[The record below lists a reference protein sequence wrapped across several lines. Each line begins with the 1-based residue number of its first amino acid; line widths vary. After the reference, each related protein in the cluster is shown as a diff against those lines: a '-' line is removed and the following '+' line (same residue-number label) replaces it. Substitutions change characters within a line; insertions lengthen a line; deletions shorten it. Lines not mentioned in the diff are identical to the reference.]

1 MKKLKY
7 FFASAIVLVA
17 VAISTIVFAEYKEQK
32 GDLRVGNT
40 ISNKNVSVNA
50 GSSNLIN
57 DGDVK
62 VVKTVSKTDAEGV
75 YNVKFDISAKEKE
88 NTNTTPIYAVVVF
101 DNSGSMICDSAKRS
115 YAKTSASGHYS
126 RPYTASLGDEKTIYC
141 SNAYDS
147 SVVLNDK
154 WESAVKG
161 TKSFTNEILSIDS
174 SKISYVTFA
183 DYASNATQWYK
194 NGDNIPKSVYGHPIG
209 GTNLSDA
216 INKAYNK
223 LSEKTIPT
231 KAKKIIIVISD
242 GEPDYVNA
250 AYNSANK
257 AKKAGIKIY
266 SIGYAVDK
274 DSTAANVLKN
284 VSSNSAN
291 DTTNYSFLAGQDNVS
306 NIFKKLAAD
315 ITTVYAKDATLTD
328 TIGGNFKFTSSN
340 DNVKVDGQNVSFS
353 IDKLTTEPQSFSFN
367 ITIDDENITED
378 GWYPTNDGFNLT
390 YTDVYGNSQK
400 ITSPEDPEVYWVAKR
415 YDYKIEY
422 YYDRQID
429 DTLTKTGKDVKGKEI
444 TVSEESI
451 KNNTKEGYSFVN
463 TDPSTGKIVISSTEK
478 NVIRVY
484 YERNSYDY
492 EVHYFFNGNE
502 DESLIDRK
510 SAKYNDVINTY
521 TDKVKTGYKL
531 DRVETLPLTIK
542 TKGNVINVYYVTDET
557 QTKELSYTV
566 EYYKD
571 GNKVANDTQVVKK
584 TKQVLES
591 DTLTVKKG
599 EINVTNKY
607 VGYKFEKTN
616 PETIPNS
623 INDKG
628 VIKVYYVK
636 DMFEYTI
643 NYYYNGKID
652 NSKTE
657 SSKAKYETLINTYP
671 DKKEVGY
678 KLEKTEN
685 LPLTVTEDKTKNV
698 IKVYYVTDEAQTKE
712 LSYTVEYYKDGNKV
726 ANDTQ
731 VVKETK
737 QVLESDT
744 LTVKNS
750 EINVTDKYVGYS
762 FVKTEPS
769 TIPNSIN
776 DKGVI
781 RVYYERNSY
790 DYEVHYFFN
799 GNEDESLIERKS
811 AKYNDVI
818 NTYTDKVKTG
828 YKFEKTEN
836 LPLTV
841 TEDKTKNVINVY
853 YVTDENQT
861 KELSYTVEYYKDGN
875 KVANDTQVVKQTK
888 QVLESDTLTVEKGE
902 INVTNKYVGYKFEKT
917 NPETIPNF
925 IEDKGVIKVYY
936 VTDENQTK
944 ELSYT
949 VEYYKDGEKVTN
961 DTQVVK
967 ETKQVLE
974 SDTLTVKKVEINVT
988 NKYVGYKF
996 EKTNPETIP
1005 NSINDKGVIKVYY
1018 VKDMFE
1024 YTINYYYNGKI
1035 DNSKTERSNA
1045 KYETVINTYPDKKE
1059 VGYKL
1064 EKTENLPLTVT
1075 EDKTKNV
1082 IKVYYVTD
1090 NTQTKNLSYTV
1101 EYYKDGKKV
1110 ENDTQVVKETK
1121 QVLESDTLTVK
1132 KGEINVTNKYV
1143 GYKFEKTNPETIPNS
1158 IEDKGIIKVYYVFD
1172 ESQTKELSYT
1182 VEYYK
1187 NGKKVENDTQVET
1200 VTVHVLEPNTLK
1212 VNQDKINTENKYVG
1226 YKLEKTN
1233 PETIPS
1239 EINNGGIIKVYYI
1252 LDDGQTKTLT
1262 YTVNYYKDGNL
1273 VKEDTETIYETK
1285 QVLESDTLTVKSE
1298 EINIKDKYVGYK
1310 FVKTNPELIPE
1321 IIENK
1326 GVIDVYYEKDTFTY
1340 EVRYYF
1346 NRELDESLTEKKEAL
1361 YGDKITSYTDKVK
1374 EDYTLETVENL
1385 PLVISEDES
1394 KNIINVYYK
1403 IDGQGV
1409 IEPIEPP
1416 HTSTNNSIY
1425 ALILLVNALGASVLL
1440 KKREN

>member
-32 GDLRVGNT
+32 GDIRFGNN
-40 ISNKNVSVNA
+40 ISNNSITVTE
-50 GSSNLIN
+50 GNLVEQGDIQIN
-57 DGDVK
+57 
-62 VVKTVSKTDAEGV
+62 KTVSKIDDNGNYKVTFE
-75 YNVKFDISAKEKE
+75 VKGKDVETHTSNKKDV
-88 NTNTTPIYAVVVF
+88 YAVVVL
-101 DNSGSMICDSAKRS
+101 DKSNSMCNSYNCSRDEKWTSAVNG
-115 YAKTSASGHYS
+115 AKTFAKTLHEKI
-126 RPYTASLGDEKTIYC
+126 PTANIAL
-141 SNAYDS
+141 
-147 SVVLNDK
+147 
-154 WESAVKG
+154 
-161 TKSFTNEILSIDS
+161 
-174 SKISYVTFA
+174 VTFA
-183 DYASNATQWYK
+183 DKDGFLGIFDNAYNDAEVLRNFDNKDFSNVNFGTP
-194 NGDNIPKSVYGHPIG
+194 NG
-209 GTNLSDA
+209 GTNLYAGLYEANELLTASNVKKDA
-216 INKAYNK
+216 IKYVV
-223 LSEKTIPT
+223 
-231 KAKKIIIVISD
+231 VISD
-242 GEPDYVNA
+242 GEPTLYYDDNGYTKGPGSHMDATTERKTKEMAKTVQK
-250 AYNSANK
+250 SAEVF
-257 AKKAGIKIY
+257 A
-266 SIGYAVDK
+266 IGYDYNGTILSEVASGADHVYLSDPTTIVTKFTDIATIMGKANAGTDAVL
-274 DSTAANVLKN
+274 T
-284 VSSNSAN
+284 
-291 DTTNYSFLAGQDNVS
+291 DNIGAKFVMTDAQGNKYTS
-306 NIFKKLAAD
+306 EKFD
-315 ITTVYAKDATLTD
+315 ITEAGKT
-328 TIGGNFKFTSSN
+328 
-340 DNVKVDGQNVSFS
+340 
-353 IDKLTTEPQSFSFN
+353 FSFN
-367 ITIDDENITED
+367 IKINEDDITED
-378 GWYPTNDGFNLT
+378 GWYPTNADFELT
-390 YTDVYGNSQK
+390 YTDPKGTTKTIKSTKN
-400 ITSPEDPEVYWVAKR
+400 PEVYWVAKR

-422 YYDRQID
+422 YYDGQID
-429 DTLTKTGKDVKGKEI
+429 NTLTETGKDVKGKEI

-451 KNNTKEGYSFVN
+451 KNNTKEGYSLTCVN
-463 TDPSTGKIVISSTEK
+463 PTTRKIVISSSEE

-502 DESLIDRK
+502 DESLIETK

-531 DRVETLPLTIK
+531 QKTENLPLTI
-542 TKGNVINVYYVTDET
+542 GVENNVINVYYVTDNT

-571 GNKVANDTQVVKK
+571 GKKVENDTQKVTE

-591 DTLTVKKG
+591 DTLTIKKG

-623 INDKG
+623 IEDKG

-657 SSKAKYETLINTYP
+657 SSNAKYETVISTYP

-685 LPLTVTEDKTKNV
+685 LPLTVSEDKNKNV
-698 IKVYYVTDEAQTKE
+698 INVYYVTDEKQTKE
-712 LSYTVEYYKDGNKV
+712 LSYTVEYYKDGKKV
-726 ANDTQ
+726 ENDTQ
-731 VVKETK
+731 VVKQTK

-744 LTVKNS
+744 LTVKNG
-750 EINVTDKYVGYS
+750 EINITNKYVGYS

-769 TIPNSIN
+769 TIPDTIENN
-776 DKGVI
+776 GVI

-799 GNEDESLIERKS
+799 GNEDESLIETKS

-828 YKFEKTEN
+828 YKLQKTEN
-836 LPLTV
+836 LPLTIGV
-841 TEDKTKNVINVY
+841 ENNVIN
-853 YVTDENQT
+853 
-861 KELSYTVEYYKDGN
+861 
-875 KVANDTQVVKQTK
+875 
-888 QVLESDTLTVEKGE
+888 
-902 INVTNKYVGYKFEKT
+902 
-917 NPETIPNF
+917 
-925 IEDKGVIKVYY
+925 
-936 VTDENQTK
+936 
-944 ELSYT
+944 
-949 VEYYKDGEKVTN
+949 
-961 DTQVVK
+961 
-967 ETKQVLE
+967 
-974 SDTLTVKKVEINVT
+974 
-988 NKYVGYKF
+988 
-996 EKTNPETIP
+996 
-1005 NSINDKGVIKVYY
+1005 
-1018 VKDMFE
+1018 
-1024 YTINYYYNGKI
+1024 
-1035 DNSKTERSNA
+1035 
-1045 KYETVINTYPDKKE
+1045 
-1059 VGYKL
+1059 
-1064 EKTENLPLTVT
+1064 
-1075 EDKTKNV
+1075 
-1082 IKVYYVTD
+1082 VYYVTD
-1090 NTQTKNLSYTV
+1090 NTQTKELSYTV

-1110 ENDTQVVKETK
+1110 ENDTQKVTETK
-1121 QVLESDTLTVK
+1121 QVLESDTLTIK

-1143 GYKFEKTNPETIPNS
+1143 GYKFEKTNPETIPNY
-1158 IEDKGIIKVYYVFD
+1158 INDKGVIKVYYVFD

-1187 NGKKVENDTQVET
+1187 NGKKVENDTQVE
-1200 VTVHVLEPNTLK
+1200 VATVHVLEPNTLQ

-1262 YTVNYYKDGNL
+1262 YTVNYYKDGIL

-1321 IIENK
+1321 VIENK

-1346 NRELDESLTEKKEAL
+1346 NRELDESLTEKGTAL
-1361 YGDKITSYTDKVK
+1361 FGDNITSYTDKVK

-1416 HTSTNNSIY
+1416 HTSANNSIY
-1425 ALILLVNALGASVLL
+1425 ALILLVNALGVSVLL

>member
-32 GDLRVGNT
+32 GDIRFGNN
-40 ISNKNVSVNA
+40 ISNNSITVTE
-50 GSSNLIN
+50 GNLVEQGDIQIN
-57 DGDVK
+57 
-62 VVKTVSKTDAEGV
+62 KTVSKIDDNGNYKVTFEVIGKDVETHTSNKKDV
-75 YNVKFDISAKEKE
+75 
-88 NTNTTPIYAVVVF
+88 YAVVVL
-101 DNSGSMICDSAKRS
+101 DKSNSMCNSYNCSRDEKWTSAVNG
-115 YAKTSASGHYS
+115 AKTFAKTLHEKI
-126 RPYTASLGDEKTIYC
+126 PTANIAL
-141 SNAYDS
+141 
-147 SVVLNDK
+147 
-154 WESAVKG
+154 
-161 TKSFTNEILSIDS
+161 
-174 SKISYVTFA
+174 VTFA
-183 DYASNATQWYK
+183 DKDGFLGIFDNAYNDAEVLRNFDNKDFSNVNFGTP
-194 NGDNIPKSVYGHPIG
+194 NG
-209 GTNLSDA
+209 GTNLYAGLYEANELLTASNVKKDA
-216 INKAYNK
+216 IKYVV
-223 LSEKTIPT
+223 
-231 KAKKIIIVISD
+231 VISD
-242 GEPDYVNA
+242 GEPTLYYDDNGYTKGPGSHMDATTERKTKEMAKTVQK
-250 AYNSANK
+250 SAEVF
-257 AKKAGIKIY
+257 A
-266 SIGYAVDK
+266 IGYDYNGTILSEVASGADHVYLSDPTTIVTKFTDIATIMGKANAGTDAVL
-274 DSTAANVLKN
+274 T
-284 VSSNSAN
+284 
-291 DTTNYSFLAGQDNVS
+291 DNIGAKFVMTDAQGNKYTS
-306 NIFKKLAAD
+306 EKFD
-315 ITTVYAKDATLTD
+315 ITEAGKT
-328 TIGGNFKFTSSN
+328 
-340 DNVKVDGQNVSFS
+340 
-353 IDKLTTEPQSFSFN
+353 FSFN
-367 ITIDDENITED
+367 IKINEEDITED
-378 GWYPTNDGFNLT
+378 GWYPTNANFELT
-390 YTDVYGNSQK
+390 YTDPKGTTKTIKSTKN
-400 ITSPEDPEVYWVAKR
+400 PEVYWVAKR

-422 YYDRQID
+422 YYDGQID
-429 DTLTKTGKDVKGKEI
+429 NTLTETGKDVKGKEI

-451 KNNTKEGYSFVN
+451 KNNTKEGYSLPSVN
-463 TDPSTGKIVISSTEK
+463 PTTRKIVISSSEE

-502 DESLIDRK
+502 DESLIERK
-510 SAKYNDVINTY
+510 SAKYNDVINAY

-531 DRVETLPLTIK
+531 EKTENLPLTI
-542 TKGNVINVYYVTDET
+542 GVENNIINVYYVTDNT

-571 GNKVANDTQVVKK
+571 GKKVANDTQVVKE

-652 NSKTE
+652 NSKIE
-657 SSKAKYETLINTYP
+657 SSKAKYETVISTYP

-685 LPLTVTEDKTKNV
+685 LPLTVSEDKTKNV
-698 IKVYYVTDEAQTKE
+698 INVYYVTDENQTKE
-712 LSYTVEYYKDGNKV
+712 LSYTVEYYKDGKKV

-744 LTVKNS
+744 LTVKKS
-750 EINVTDKYVGYS
+750 DINVTDKYVGYS

-776 DKGVI
+776 DKGI
-781 RVYYERNSY
+781 IKVYYERNSY

-818 NTYTDKVKTG
+818 NAYTDKVKTG
-828 YKFEKTEN
+828 YKLEKTEN
-836 LPLTV
+836 LPLTIGV
-841 TEDKTKNVINVY
+841 ENNIINVY
-853 YVTDENQT
+853 YVTDNTQT
-861 KELSYTVEYYKDGN
+861 KELSYTVEYYKDGK
-875 KVANDTQVVKQTK
+875 KVA
-888 QVLESDTLTVEKGE
+888 
-902 INVTNKYVGYKFEKT
+902 
-917 NPETIPNF
+917 
-925 IEDKGVIKVYY
+925 
-936 VTDENQTK
+936 
-944 ELSYT
+944 
-949 VEYYKDGEKVTN
+949 
-961 DTQVVK
+961 
-967 ETKQVLE
+967 
-974 SDTLTVKKVEINVT
+974 
-988 NKYVGYKF
+988 
-996 EKTNPETIP
+996 
-1005 NSINDKGVIKVYY
+1005 
-1018 VKDMFE
+1018 
-1024 YTINYYYNGKI
+1024 
-1035 DNSKTERSNA
+1035 
-1045 KYETVINTYPDKKE
+1045 
-1059 VGYKL
+1059 
-1064 EKTENLPLTVT
+1064 
-1075 EDKTKNV
+1075 
-1082 IKVYYVTD
+1082 
-1090 NTQTKNLSYTV
+1090 
-1101 EYYKDGKKV
+1101 
-1110 ENDTQVVKETK
+1110 NDTQVVKETK

-1158 IEDKGIIKVYYVFD
+1158 INDKGVIKVYYVFD
-1172 ESQTKELSYT
+1172 ENQTKELSYT

-1187 NGKKVENDTQVET
+1187 NGKKVENDTQVE
-1200 VTVHVLEPNTLK
+1200 VATVHVLEPNTLQ

-1321 IIENK
+1321 VIENK

-1346 NRELDESLTEKKEAL
+1346 NRELDESLTEKGTAL
-1361 YGDKITSYTDKVK
+1361 FGDKITSYTDKVK

-1416 HTSTNNSIY
+1416 HTSANNSIY

>member
-32 GDLRVGNT
+32 GDIRFGNN
-40 ISNKNVSVNA
+40 ISNNSITVTE
-50 GSSNLIN
+50 GNLVKQGDIQIN
-57 DGDVK
+57 
-62 VVKTVSKTDAEGV
+62 KTVSKIDDNGNYKVTFE
-75 YNVKFDISAKEKE
+75 VKGKDIETHTSNKKDV
-88 NTNTTPIYAVVVF
+88 YAVVVL
-101 DNSGSMICDSAKRS
+101 DKSNSMCNSYNCSRDEKWTSAVNG
-115 YAKTSASGHYS
+115 AKTFAKTLHEKI
-126 RPYTASLGDEKTIYC
+126 PTANIAL
-141 SNAYDS
+141 
-147 SVVLNDK
+147 
-154 WESAVKG
+154 
-161 TKSFTNEILSIDS
+161 
-174 SKISYVTFA
+174 VTFA
-183 DYASNATQWYK
+183 DKDGLLGIFDNAYNDAQVLRNFAKADFSNVNFGT
-194 NGDNIPKSVYGHPIG
+194 PKG
-209 GTNLSDA
+209 GTNLQAGLYEANELLTASNVKKDA
-216 INKAYNK
+216 IKYVV
-223 LSEKTIPT
+223 
-231 KAKKIIIVISD
+231 VISD
-242 GEPDYVNA
+242 GEPTLYYDDNGYTDGPGSYMDATTEAKTKEMAKTVQK
-250 AYNSANK
+250 SAEVF
-257 AKKAGIKIY
+257 A
-266 SIGYAVDK
+266 IGYDYNGTILSEVASGADHVYLSDPRTIVTK
-274 DSTAANVLKN
+274 FTDIATIMGKAN
-284 VSSNSAN
+284 
-291 DTTNYSFLAGQDNVS
+291 AGS
-306 NIFKKLAAD
+306 
-315 ITTVYAKDATLTD
+315 DATLTD
-328 TIGGNFKFTSSN
+328 NIGAKFVMTDAQGNKYTSEKF
-340 DNVKVDGQNVSFS
+340 D
-353 IDKLTTEPQSFSFN
+353 ITEAGKTFSFN
-367 ITIDDENITED
+367 IKINEEDITED
-378 GWYPTNDGFNLT
+378 GWYSTNADFELT
-390 YTDVYGNSQK
+390 YTDPKGNTKTIHSNK
-400 ITSPEDPEVYWVAKR
+400 NPEVYWVAKR

-422 YYDRQID
+422 YYDGQID
-429 DTLTKTGKDVKGKEI
+429 NTLTETGKDVKGKEI

-451 KNNTKEGYSFVN
+451 KNNTKEGYSLISVN
-463 TDPSTGKIVISSTEK
+463 PTTRKIVISSSEE

-502 DESLIDRK
+502 DESLIERK

-531 DRVETLPLTIK
+531 YRVENLPLTIK

-571 GNKVANDTQVVKK
+571 GKKVANDTQVVKE

-607 VGYKFEKTN
+607 VGYKFEKIN

-623 INDKG
+623 IEDKG

-657 SSKAKYETLINTYP
+657 SSNAKYETVISTYP

-685 LPLTVTEDKTKNV
+685 LPLTVSEDKNKNV
-698 IKVYYVTDEAQTKE
+698 IKVYYVTDETQTKE
-712 LSYTVEYYKDGNKV
+712 LSYTVEYYKDGKKV
-726 ANDTQ
+726 ENDTQ
-731 VVKETK
+731 VVKQTK

-744 LTVKNS
+744 LTVKNG
-750 EINVTDKYVGYS
+750 EINITNKYVGYS

-769 TIPNSIN
+769 TIPDTIENN
-776 DKGVI
+776 GVI

-828 YKFEKTEN
+828 YKLQKTEN
-836 LPLTV
+836 LPLTIGV
-841 TEDKTKNVINVY
+841 ENNIINVY
-853 YVTDENQT
+853 YVTDNTQT
-861 KELSYTVEYYKDGN
+861 KELSYTVEYYKDGK
-875 KVANDTQVVKQTK
+875 KVENDTQVVKQTK
-888 QVLESDTLTVEKGE
+888 QVLESDTLTVKKGE
-902 INVTNKYVGYKFEKT
+902 INVTNKY
-917 NPETIPNF
+917 I
-925 IEDKGVIKVYY
+925 
-936 VTDENQTK
+936 
-944 ELSYT
+944 
-949 VEYYKDGEKVTN
+949 
-961 DTQVVK
+961 
-967 ETKQVLE
+967 
-974 SDTLTVKKVEINVT
+974 
-988 NKYVGYKF
+988 GYKF

-1018 VKDMFE
+1018 VTD
-1024 YTINYYYNGKI
+1024 
-1035 DNSKTERSNA
+1035 
-1045 KYETVINTYPDKKE
+1045 
-1059 VGYKL
+1059 
-1064 EKTENLPLTVT
+1064 EN
-1075 EDKTKNV
+1075 
-1082 IKVYYVTD
+1082 
-1090 NTQTKNLSYTV
+1090 
-1101 EYYKDGKKV
+1101 
-1110 ENDTQVVKETK
+1110 
-1121 QVLESDTLTVK
+1121 
-1132 KGEINVTNKYV
+1132 
-1143 GYKFEKTNPETIPNS
+1143 
-1158 IEDKGIIKVYYVFD
+1158 
-1172 ESQTKELSYT
+1172 QTKELSYT

-1200 VTVHVLEPNTLK
+1200 VTVHVLEPNTLQ

-1321 IIENK
+1321 VIENK

-1346 NRELDESLTEKKEAL
+1346 NRELDESLTEKSVAL

-1416 HTSTNNSIY
+1416 HTSANNSIY

>member
-17 VAISTIVFAEYKEQK
+17 VAVSTIVFAEYKEQK
-32 GDLRVGNT
+32 GDIRFGNN
-40 ISNKNVSVNA
+40 ISNNSITVTE
-50 GSSNLIN
+50 GNLVEQGDIQIN
-57 DGDVK
+57 
-62 VVKTVSKTDAEGV
+62 KTVSKIDDNGNYKVTFE
-75 YNVKFDISAKEKE
+75 VKGKDVETHTSNKKDV
-88 NTNTTPIYAVVVF
+88 YAVVVL
-101 DNSGSMICDSAKRS
+101 DKSGSMCNSYNCSKDEKWTSAVDG
-115 YAKTSASGHYS
+115 AKTFASTLHEKLPNAKIALVTFSGS
-126 RPYTASLGDEKTIYC
+126 KGWGD
-141 SNAYDS
+141 NAY
-147 SVVLNDK
+147 NDTEK
-154 WESAVKG
+154 
-161 TKSFTNEILSIDS
+161 LRD
-174 SKISYVTFA
+174 FA
-183 DYASNATQWYK
+183 KADFSNVNFGYP
-194 NGDNIPKSVYGHPIG
+194 DG
-209 GTNLSDA
+209 GTNLYAGLYEANKLLTSKKVPKDA
-216 INKAYNK
+216 IKYVV
-223 LSEKTIPT
+223 
-231 KAKKIIIVISD
+231 VISD
-242 GEPDYVNA
+242 GEPTYYYDDNGYTKGQGSYMNA
-250 AYNSANK
+250 TTEAKTKEMAKTVQKSAEVF
-257 AKKAGIKIY
+257 A
-266 SIGYAVDK
+266 IGYDYNGTILSEVASGADHVYLSDPTTIVTK
-274 DSTAANVLKN
+274 FTDIATIMGKAN
-284 VSSNSAN
+284 
-291 DTTNYSFLAGQDNVS
+291 AGS
-306 NIFKKLAAD
+306 
-315 ITTVYAKDATLTD
+315 DATLTD
-328 TIGGNFKFTSSN
+328 NIGAKFIMTDAQGNKYTSEKF
-340 DNVKVDGQNVSFS
+340 D
-353 IDKLTTEPQSFSFN
+353 ITEAGKTFSFN
-367 ITIDDENITED
+367 IKINEEDITED
-378 GWYPTNDGFNLT
+378 GWYPTNADFELT
-390 YTDVYGNSQK
+390 YTDPKGTTKTIKSTKN
-400 ITSPEDPEVYWVAKR
+400 PEVYWIAKR

-422 YYDRQID
+422 YYDGQID
-429 DTLTKTGKDVKGKEI
+429 NTLTETGKDVKGKEI

-451 KNNTKEGYSFVN
+451 NNNTKEGYSLTSVN
-463 TDPSTGKIVISSTEK
+463 PSTRKIVISSSEE
-478 NVIRVY
+478 NLIRVY

-502 DESLIDRK
+502 DESLIETK
-510 SAKYNDVINTY
+510 SAKYNDVITTY

-531 DRVETLPLTIK
+531 QKTENLPLTI
-542 TKGNVINVYYVTDET
+542 GVENNIINVYYVTDNT

-571 GNKVANDTQVVKK
+571 GKKVDNDTQVVTE

-591 DTLTVKKG
+591 DTLTVKKS

-657 SSKAKYETLINTYP
+657 SSNAKYETVISTYP

-685 LPLTVTEDKTKNV
+685 LPLTVSEDKTKNV
-698 IKVYYVTDEAQTKE
+698 INVYYVIDENQTKE
-712 LSYTVEYYKDGNKV
+712 LSYTVEYYKDGKKV
-726 ANDTQ
+726 ENDTQ

-737 QVLESDT
+737 HVLESDT
-744 LTVKNS
+744 LTVKKG

-769 TIPNSIN
+769 TIPNSIEN
-776 DKGVI
+776 KGII

-799 GNEDESLIERKS
+799 GNEDESLIETKS

-828 YKFEKTEN
+828 YKLQKAEN
-836 LPLTV
+836 LPLTIGV
-841 TEDKTKNVINVY
+841 ENNIINVY
-853 YVTDENQT
+853 YVTDNTQT
-861 KELSYTVEYYKDGN
+861 KELSYTVEYYKDGK
-875 KVANDTQVVKQTK
+875 KVENDTQVVKQTK
-888 QVLESDTLTVEKGE
+888 QVLESDTLTV
-902 INVTNKYVGYKFEKT
+902 
-917 NPETIPNF
+917 
-925 IEDKGVIKVYY
+925 
-936 VTDENQTK
+936 
-944 ELSYT
+944 
-949 VEYYKDGEKVTN
+949 
-961 DTQVVK
+961 
-967 ETKQVLE
+967 
-974 SDTLTVKKVEINVT
+974 KKSEINVT

-1018 VKDMFE
+1018 V
-1024 YTINYYYNGKI
+1024 
-1035 DNSKTERSNA
+1035 
-1045 KYETVINTYPDKKE
+1045 
-1059 VGYKL
+1059 
-1064 EKTENLPLTVT
+1064 
-1075 EDKTKNV
+1075 
-1082 IKVYYVTD
+1082 
-1090 NTQTKNLSYTV
+1090 
-1101 EYYKDGKKV
+1101 
-1110 ENDTQVVKETK
+1110 
-1121 QVLESDTLTVK
+1121 
-1132 KGEINVTNKYV
+1132 
-1143 GYKFEKTNPETIPNS
+1143 
-1158 IEDKGIIKVYYVFD
+1158 FD

-1187 NGKKVENDTQVET
+1187 NGKKVENDTQVEV
-1200 VTVHVLEPNTLK
+1200 VTVHVLQPNTLQ

-1226 YKLEKTN
+1226 YKLEKTS
-1233 PETIPS
+1233 PETIPG

-1321 IIENK
+1321 FIENK

-1346 NRELDESLTEKKEAL
+1346 NRELDESLTEKNVAL
-1361 YGDKITSYTDKVK
+1361 YGDKITSYTDKAK

-1409 IEPIEPP
+1409 IEPIEPIEPP
-1416 HTSTNNSIY
+1416 HTSANNSIY

>member
-32 GDLRVGNT
+32 GDIRFGNS
-40 ISNKNVSVNA
+40 ISNNSITVTE
-50 GSSNLIN
+50 GNLVKQGDIQIN
-57 DGDVK
+57 
-62 VVKTVSKTDAEGV
+62 KTVSKIDDNGNYKVTFE
-75 YNVKFDISAKEKE
+75 VKGKDVETHTSNKKDV
-88 NTNTTPIYAVVVF
+88 YAVVVL
-101 DNSGSMICDSAKRS
+101 DKSNSMCNSYNCSRDEKWTSAVNG
-115 YAKTSASGHYS
+115 AKTFAKTLHEKI
-126 RPYTASLGDEKTIYC
+126 PTANIAL
-141 SNAYDS
+141 
-147 SVVLNDK
+147 
-154 WESAVKG
+154 
-161 TKSFTNEILSIDS
+161 
-174 SKISYVTFA
+174 VTFA
-183 DYASNATQWYK
+183 DKDGFLGIFDNAYNDAQVLRNFDNKDFSNVNFGTP
-194 NGDNIPKSVYGHPIG
+194 NG
-209 GTNLSDA
+209 GTNLYAGLYEANELLTASNIKKDA
-216 INKAYNK
+216 IKYVV
-223 LSEKTIPT
+223 
-231 KAKKIIIVISD
+231 VISD
-242 GEPDYVNA
+242 GEPTLYYDDNGYTDGPGSYMDATTERKTKEMAKTVQK
-250 AYNSANK
+250 SAEVF
-257 AKKAGIKIY
+257 A
-266 SIGYAVDK
+266 IGYDYNGTILSEVASGADHVYLSDPTTIVTKFTDIATIMGKANAGTDAVL
-274 DSTAANVLKN
+274 T
-284 VSSNSAN
+284 
-291 DTTNYSFLAGQDNVS
+291 DNIGAKFVMTDVQGNKYTS
-306 NIFKKLAAD
+306 EKFD
-315 ITTVYAKDATLTD
+315 ITEAGKT
-328 TIGGNFKFTSSN
+328 
-340 DNVKVDGQNVSFS
+340 
-353 IDKLTTEPQSFSFN
+353 FSFN
-367 ITIDDENITED
+367 IKINEEDITED
-378 GWYPTNDGFNLT
+378 GWYPTNANFELT
-390 YTDVYGNSQK
+390 YTDPKGTTKTIKSTKN
-400 ITSPEDPEVYWVAKR
+400 PEVYWVAKR

-422 YYDRQID
+422 YYDGQID
-429 DTLTKTGKDVKGKEI
+429 NTLTETGKDVKGKEI

-463 TDPSTGKIVISSTEK
+463 TDPSTRKIVISSSEE

-502 DESLIDRK
+502 DESLIERK

-531 DRVETLPLTIK
+531 EKTENLPLII
-542 TKGNVINVYYVTDET
+542 GVENNIINVYYVTDNT

-571 GNKVANDTQVVKK
+571 GKKVDNDTQVVTE

-591 DTLTVKKG
+591 DTLTVKKS

-652 NSKTE
+652 NSKIE
-657 SSKAKYETLINTYP
+657 SSKAKYETVISTYP

-685 LPLTVTEDKTKNV
+685 LPLTVSEDKTKNV
-698 IKVYYVTDEAQTKE
+698 INVYYVTDENQTKE
-712 LSYTVEYYKDGNKV
+712 LSYTVEYYKDGKKV

-744 LTVKNS
+744 LTVKKS
-750 EINVTDKYVGYS
+750 EINVTDKYVGYK
-762 FVKTEPS
+762 FEKTNPEI
-769 TIPNSIN
+769 IPNYIE

-781 RVYYERNSY
+781 KVYYERNSY

-828 YKFEKTEN
+828 YKLQNTEN
-836 LPLTV
+836 LPLTIGV
-841 TEDKTKNVINVY
+841 ENNIIN
-853 YVTDENQT
+853 
-861 KELSYTVEYYKDGN
+861 
-875 KVANDTQVVKQTK
+875 
-888 QVLESDTLTVEKGE
+888 
-902 INVTNKYVGYKFEKT
+902 
-917 NPETIPNF
+917 
-925 IEDKGVIKVYY
+925 
-936 VTDENQTK
+936 
-944 ELSYT
+944 
-949 VEYYKDGEKVTN
+949 
-961 DTQVVK
+961 
-967 ETKQVLE
+967 
-974 SDTLTVKKVEINVT
+974 
-988 NKYVGYKF
+988 
-996 EKTNPETIP
+996 
-1005 NSINDKGVIKVYY
+1005 
-1018 VKDMFE
+1018 
-1024 YTINYYYNGKI
+1024 
-1035 DNSKTERSNA
+1035 
-1045 KYETVINTYPDKKE
+1045 
-1059 VGYKL
+1059 
-1064 EKTENLPLTVT
+1064 
-1075 EDKTKNV
+1075 
-1082 IKVYYVTD
+1082 VYYVTD
-1090 NTQTKNLSYTV
+1090 NTQTKELSYTV

-1110 ENDTQVVKETK
+1110 ENDTQKVTETK

-1132 KGEINVTNKYV
+1132 KGEINVTDKYV
-1143 GYKFEKTNPETIPNS
+1143 GYKLEKTNPETIPDS
-1158 IEDKGIIKVYYVFD
+1158 IEDKGVIKVYYVFD
-1172 ESQTKELSYT
+1172 KTQTKELSYT

-1200 VTVHVLEPNTLK
+1200 VTVHVLEPNTLQ

-1285 QVLESDTLTVKSE
+1285 QVLESDTLTVKSKD
-1298 EINIKDKYVGYK
+1298 INIKDKYVGYK

-1321 IIENK
+1321 VIENK

-1346 NRELDESLTEKKEAL
+1346 NRELDESLTEKNVAL

-1409 IEPIEPP
+1409 IEPIEPIEPP
-1416 HTSTNNSIY
+1416 HTSANNSIY

>member
-17 VAISTIVFAEYKEQK
+17 VAVSTIVFAEYKEQK
-32 GDLRVGNT
+32 GDIRFGNN
-40 ISNKNVSVNA
+40 ISNNSITVTE
-50 GSSNLIN
+50 GNLVEQGDIQIN
-57 DGDVK
+57 
-62 VVKTVSKTDAEGV
+62 KTVSKIDDNGNYKVTFE
-75 YNVKFDISAKEKE
+75 VKGKDVETHTSNKKDV
-88 NTNTTPIYAVVVF
+88 YAVVVL
-101 DNSGSMICDSAKRS
+101 DKSGSMCNSYNCSKDEKWTSAVNG
-115 YAKTSASGHYS
+115 AKTFASTLHEKLPNAKIALVTFSGS
-126 RPYTASLGDEKTIYC
+126 KGWGD
-141 SNAYDS
+141 NAY
-147 SVVLNDK
+147 NDTEK
-154 WESAVKG
+154 
-161 TKSFTNEILSIDS
+161 LRD
-174 SKISYVTFA
+174 FA
-183 DYASNATQWYK
+183 KADFSNVNFGYP
-194 NGDNIPKSVYGHPIG
+194 DG
-209 GTNLSDA
+209 GTNLYAGLYEANKLLTSKKVPKDA
-216 INKAYNK
+216 IKYVV
-223 LSEKTIPT
+223 
-231 KAKKIIIVISD
+231 VISD
-242 GEPDYVNA
+242 GEPTYYYDDNGYTKGQGSYMNA
-250 AYNSANK
+250 TTERKTKEMAKTVQKSAEVF
-257 AKKAGIKIY
+257 A
-266 SIGYAVDK
+266 IGYDYNGTILSEVASGADHVYLSDPTTIVTK
-274 DSTAANVLKN
+274 FTDIATIMGKAN
-284 VSSNSAN
+284 
-291 DTTNYSFLAGQDNVS
+291 AGS
-306 NIFKKLAAD
+306 
-315 ITTVYAKDATLTD
+315 DATLTD
-328 TIGGNFKFTSSN
+328 NIGAKFIMTDAQGNKYTSEKF
-340 DNVKVDGQNVSFS
+340 D
-353 IDKLTTEPQSFSFN
+353 ITEAGKTFSFN
-367 ITIDDENITED
+367 IKINEEDITED
-378 GWYPTNDGFNLT
+378 GWYPTNADFELT
-390 YTDVYGNSQK
+390 YTDPNGTTKTIKSTKN
-400 ITSPEDPEVYWVAKR
+400 PEVYWIAKR

-422 YYDRQID
+422 YYDGQID
-429 DTLTKTGKDVKGKEI
+429 NTLTETGKDVKGTEI
-444 TVSEESI
+444 TVSEENI
-451 KNNTKEGYSFVN
+451 KNNTKEGYSLTSVN
-463 TDPSTGKIVISSTEK
+463 PSTRKIVISSSEE
-478 NVIRVY
+478 NLIRVY

-502 DESLIDRK
+502 DESLIETK

-531 DRVETLPLTIK
+531 QKAENLPLTI
-542 TKGNVINVYYVTDET
+542 GVENNIINVYYVTDNT

-571 GNKVANDTQVVKK
+571 GKKVDNDTQVVTE

-591 DTLTVKKG
+591 DTLTVKKS

-657 SSKAKYETLINTYP
+657 SSNAKYETVISTYP

-685 LPLTVTEDKTKNV
+685 LPLTVSEDKTKNV
-698 IKVYYVTDEAQTKE
+698 INVYYVIDENQTKE
-712 LSYTVEYYKDGNKV
+712 LSYTVEYYKDGKKV
-726 ANDTQ
+726 ENDTQ

-737 QVLESDT
+737 HVLESDT
-744 LTVKNS
+744 LTVKKG

-769 TIPNSIN
+769 TIPNSIEN
-776 DKGVI
+776 KGII

-799 GNEDESLIERKS
+799 GNEDESLIETKS

-828 YKFEKTEN
+828 YKLQKAEN
-836 LPLTV
+836 LPLTIGV
-841 TEDKTKNVINVY
+841 ENNIINVY
-853 YVTDENQT
+853 YVTDNTQT
-861 KELSYTVEYYKDGN
+861 KELSYTVEYYKDGK
-875 KVANDTQVVKQTK
+875 KVDNDTQVVT
-888 QVLESDTLTVEKGE
+888 
-902 INVTNKYVGYKFEKT
+902 
-917 NPETIPNF
+917 
-925 IEDKGVIKVYY
+925 
-936 VTDENQTK
+936 
-944 ELSYT
+944 
-949 VEYYKDGEKVTN
+949 
-961 DTQVVK
+961 

-974 SDTLTVKKVEINVT
+974 SDTLTVKKSEINVT

-1018 VKDMFE
+1018 V
-1024 YTINYYYNGKI
+1024 
-1035 DNSKTERSNA
+1035 
-1045 KYETVINTYPDKKE
+1045 
-1059 VGYKL
+1059 
-1064 EKTENLPLTVT
+1064 
-1075 EDKTKNV
+1075 
-1082 IKVYYVTD
+1082 
-1090 NTQTKNLSYTV
+1090 
-1101 EYYKDGKKV
+1101 
-1110 ENDTQVVKETK
+1110 
-1121 QVLESDTLTVK
+1121 
-1132 KGEINVTNKYV
+1132 
-1143 GYKFEKTNPETIPNS
+1143 
-1158 IEDKGIIKVYYVFD
+1158 FD

-1187 NGKKVENDTQVET
+1187 NGKKVENDTQVEV
-1200 VTVHVLEPNTLK
+1200 VTVHVLQPNTLQ

-1226 YKLEKTN
+1226 YKLEKTS
-1233 PETIPS
+1233 PETIPG

-1262 YTVNYYKDGNL
+1262 YTVNYYKDDNL

-1321 IIENK
+1321 VIENK

-1346 NRELDESLTEKKEAL
+1346 NRELDESLTEKNVAL
-1361 YGDKITSYTDKVK
+1361 YGDKITSYTDKAK

-1416 HTSTNNSIY
+1416 HTSANNSIY

>member
-17 VAISTIVFAEYKEQK
+17 VAVSTIVFAEYKEQK
-32 GDLRVGNT
+32 GDIRFGNS
-40 ISNKNVSVNA
+40 ISNNSITVTE
-50 GSSNLIN
+50 GNLVEQGDIQIN
-57 DGDVK
+57 
-62 VVKTVSKTDAEGV
+62 KTVSKIDDNGNYKVTFE
-75 YNVKFDISAKEKE
+75 VKGKDVETHTSNKKDV
-88 NTNTTPIYAVVVF
+88 YAVVVL
-101 DNSGSMICDSAKRS
+101 DKSGSMCNSYNCSKDEKWTSAVDG
-115 YAKTSASGHYS
+115 AKTFASTLHEKLPNAKIALVTFSGS
-126 RPYTASLGDEKTIYC
+126 KGWGD
-141 SNAYDS
+141 NAY
-147 SVVLNDK
+147 NDTEK
-154 WESAVKG
+154 
-161 TKSFTNEILSIDS
+161 LRD
-174 SKISYVTFA
+174 FA
-183 DYASNATQWYK
+183 KADFSNVNFGYP
-194 NGDNIPKSVYGHPIG
+194 DG
-209 GTNLSDA
+209 GTNLYAGLYEANKLLTSKKVPKDA
-216 INKAYNK
+216 IKYVV
-223 LSEKTIPT
+223 
-231 KAKKIIIVISD
+231 VISD
-242 GEPDYVNA
+242 GEPTYYYDDNGYTKGQGSYMNA
-250 AYNSANK
+250 TTEAKTKEMAKTVQKSAEVF
-257 AKKAGIKIY
+257 A
-266 SIGYAVDK
+266 IGYDYNGTILSEVASGADHVYLSDPTTIVTKFTDIATIMGKANAGTDAVLIDNIGAKFVMTDAQGNKYTSDK
-274 DSTAANVLKN
+274 
-284 VSSNSAN
+284 
-291 DTTNYSFLAGQDNVS
+291 F
-306 NIFKKLAAD
+306 D
-315 ITTVYAKDATLTD
+315 ITE
-328 TIGGNFKFTSSN
+328 
-340 DNVKVDGQNVSFS
+340 DG
-353 IDKLTTEPQSFSFN
+353 KKFSFN
-367 ITIDDENITED
+367 IKINEEDITED
-378 GWYPTNDGFNLT
+378 GWYPTNADFELT
-390 YTDVYGNSQK
+390 YTDPKGTTKTIKSTKN
-400 ITSPEDPEVYWVAKR
+400 PEVYWIAKR

-422 YYDRQID
+422 YYDGQID
-429 DTLTKTGKDVKGKEI
+429 NTLTETGKDVKGTEI

-451 KNNTKEGYSFVN
+451 KNNTKEGYSLTSVN
-463 TDPSTGKIVISSTEK
+463 PSTRKIVISSSEE
-478 NVIRVY
+478 NLIRVY

-502 DESLIDRK
+502 DESLIETK

-531 DRVETLPLTIK
+531 QKAENLPLTI
-542 TKGNVINVYYVTDET
+542 GVENNIINVYYVTDNT

-571 GNKVANDTQVVKK
+571 GKKVENDTQVVKQ

-591 DTLTVKKG
+591 DTLTVKKS

-657 SSKAKYETLINTYP
+657 SSNAKYETVISTYP

-685 LPLTVTEDKTKNV
+685 LPLTVSEDKTINV
-698 IKVYYVTDEAQTKE
+698 INVYYVTDENQTKE
-712 LSYTVEYYKDGNKV
+712 LSYTVEYYKDGKKV

-737 QVLESDT
+737 HVLESDT
-744 LTVKNS
+744 LTVKKG

-769 TIPNSIN
+769 TIPNSIEN
-776 DKGVI
+776 KGII

-799 GNEDESLIERKS
+799 GNEDESLIETKS

-828 YKFEKTEN
+828 YKLQKAEN
-836 LPLTV
+836 LPLTIGV
-841 TEDKTKNVINVY
+841 ENNIINVY
-853 YVTDENQT
+853 YVTDNTQT
-861 KELSYTVEYYKDGN
+861 KELSYTVEYYKDGK
-875 KVANDTQVVKQTK
+875 KVENDTQVVKQTK
-888 QVLESDTLTVEKGE
+888 QVLESDTLTV
-902 INVTNKYVGYKFEKT
+902 
-917 NPETIPNF
+917 
-925 IEDKGVIKVYY
+925 
-936 VTDENQTK
+936 
-944 ELSYT
+944 
-949 VEYYKDGEKVTN
+949 
-961 DTQVVK
+961 
-967 ETKQVLE
+967 
-974 SDTLTVKKVEINVT
+974 KKSEINVT

-1018 VKDMFE
+1018 V
-1024 YTINYYYNGKI
+1024 
-1035 DNSKTERSNA
+1035 
-1045 KYETVINTYPDKKE
+1045 
-1059 VGYKL
+1059 
-1064 EKTENLPLTVT
+1064 
-1075 EDKTKNV
+1075 
-1082 IKVYYVTD
+1082 
-1090 NTQTKNLSYTV
+1090 
-1101 EYYKDGKKV
+1101 
-1110 ENDTQVVKETK
+1110 
-1121 QVLESDTLTVK
+1121 
-1132 KGEINVTNKYV
+1132 
-1143 GYKFEKTNPETIPNS
+1143 
-1158 IEDKGIIKVYYVFD
+1158 FD

-1187 NGKKVENDTQVET
+1187 NGKKVANDTQVE
-1200 VTVHVLEPNTLK
+1200 VATVHVLEPNTLQ
-1212 VNQDKINTENKYVG
+1212 VNQDKINIENKYVG

-1321 IIENK
+1321 VIENK

-1346 NRELDESLTEKKEAL
+1346 NRELDESLTEKNVAL
-1361 YGDKITSYTDKVK
+1361 YGDKITSYTDKAK

-1416 HTSTNNSIY
+1416 HTSANNSIY
-1425 ALILLVNALGASVLL
+1425 ALILLVNALGVSVLL